1 MKRHRF
7 RPASLCVLLVA
18 TSAVRG
24 YAGQQPRPLR
34 QAEPPKEPD
43 LRPDWPRWRGPDG
56 NSITRESGWRPES
69 LLPTPKILWRTNVGY
84 GYSSVCIKGRYLYTM
99 GYAKG
104 KDTVYCLSV
113 DDGKE
118 VWRHSYPCKRGS
130 YAGPRATP
138 AFSDSLVYTV
148 SRQGHLYCFDAG
160 TGKVKWQRDLARDA
174 NARAP
179 TWGIASSPVIEGDM
193 LLLNVGKHGLALDK
207 TSGDTIWQSPK
218 AICGYASPVLY
229 DSRGPSRASG
239 PFTRPNG
246 RRCMVCF
253 GQKAAYGVEVR
264 TGRLLW
270 SKPWI
275 TKLDETSSDPVVW
288 NDQVFI
294 STIYSKG
301 CTVFG
306 IGGDTPKQVWLNR
319 NLTTK
324 FSTSVLFG
332 GNLFGVHGNTG
343 RRGGPAAGSVRCVDW
358 ATGKIRWK
366 HDIGFSSLTIADGK
380 LVILTEEG
388 TLVFA
393 EAGTDRYRELARG
406 RVIAAGERFRE
417 AKGKC
422 WTAPVFCRGRVFC
435 RNDKGHLV
443 CVDVR

>member
-7 RPASLCVLLVA
+7 QSASLCVA
-18 TSAVRG
+18 CASFITAWAVCSHG
-24 YAGQQPRPLR
+24 GEQ
-34 QAEPPKEPD
+34 
-43 LRPDWPRWRGPDG
+43 PDWPRWRGPDG
-56 NSITRESGWRPES
+56 NSITSESGWRPEG
-69 LLPTPKILWRTNVGY
+69 LLPAPRILWRTNVGQ
-84 GYSSVCIKGRYLYTM
+84 GYSSVCIKGRHLYTM

-118 VWRHSYPCKRGS
+118 VWRHSYPCRRGS

-207 TSGDTIWQSPK
+207 TNGATIWQSPK

-229 DSRGPSRASG
+229 DSR
-239 PFTRPNG
+239 G

-270 SKPWI
+270 SKSWI

-306 IGGDTPKQVWLNR
+306 IAGDTPKQVWVNR
-319 NLTTK
+319 DLTTK

-343 RRGGPAAGSVRCVDW
+343 RSGGPAAGSVRCVDW
-358 ATGKIRWK
+358 ATGKVRWK

-406 RVIAAGERFRE
+406 RILAAGEHFRE

-422 WTAPVFCRGRVFC
+422 WTAPVLCRGMVFC

-443 CVDVR
+443 CVDVK

>member
-7 RPASLCVLLVA
+7 QPASLCVLLVA
-18 TSAVRG
+18 SSTVRG
-24 YAGQQPRPLR
+24 YAGQQ
-34 QAEPPKEPD
+34 
-43 LRPDWPRWRGPDG
+43 PDWPRWRGPDG

-69 LLPTPKILWRTNVGY
+69 LLPAPKILWRANVGQ
-84 GYSSVCIKGRYLYTM
+84 GYSSVCIKGGHLYTM

-104 KDTVYCLSV
+104 KDSVYCLSV

-118 VWRHSYPCKRGS
+118 VWRHSYPCRRGS

-148 SRQGHLYCFDAG
+148 SRQGHLYCFDAE
-160 TGKVKWQRDLARDA
+160 TGKVKWQRDLAREA

-193 LLLNVGKHGLALDK
+193 LLLNVGKHGLALNK
-207 TSGDTIWQSPK
+207 TTGATIWQSPK

-229 DSRGPSRASG
+229 DSG
-239 PFTRPNG
+239 G

-270 SKPWI
+270 SKSWI

-306 IGGDTPKQVWLNR
+306 IAGDAPKQVWLNR

-393 EAGTDRYRELARG
+393 EAGTDGYRELARG
-406 RVIAAGERFRE
+406 RVIAAGDRFRE

-422 WTAPVFCRGRVFC
+422 WTAPVLCRGMVFC
-435 RNDKGHLV
+435 RNDKGYLV